1 MDKILILANHYNTL
15 RIFRRELICNLSKMH
30 EVYIVIPPC
39 DDDNKKILESYGAGI
54 QFVQMERRGMNPI
67 GDVAL
72 LLNYNSIIKQIRP
85 DKVIT
90 YTIKCNIYGAI
101 VCKWRKIPCYVNIT
115 GLGSAFQNNG
125 LTRKLVSL
133 LYKISL
139 NKAKRIFFENVGNRD
154 TLVNDKI
161 VKLEQTIVMPG
172 AGVNLREFSACEYPP
187 EKEPIRFLFVGR
199 IMKEKGVD
207 ELFYSIQKIKEKYE
221 NIYFD
226 FIGWYEDD
234 YKSIVEDLQDK
245 RYVNFY
251 GFQSDVRP
259 FIRRAHCIV
268 LPSYHEGMSNTLLEG
283 AAMCRPLITSNIP
296 GCMEAVK
303 EEKTGYLVEVKNA
316 ESLYKKMIEFIELPY
331 EKKKEMGQNGRNYMK
346 KMFDKDY
353 VVDKT
358 MEAIFGF

>member
-1 MDKILILANHYNTL
+1 MDRVLILANHYNTL
-15 RIFRRELICNLSKMH
+15 RIFRRELICNLSKRH

-39 DDDNKKILESYGAGI
+39 DDDNKEILESYGAEI

-67 GDVAL
+67 EDVAL
-72 LLNYNSIIKQIRP
+72 LLDYNSIIKQIRP
-85 DKVIT
+85 EKVIT

-115 GLGSAFQNNG
+115 GLGSAFQNEG
-125 LTRKLVSL
+125 MTRKLVSL

-207 ELFYSIQKIKEKYE
+207 ELFYSIQKIKGKYE
-221 NIYFD
+221 NVCFD

-234 YKSIVEDLQDK
+234 YKPIVEDLQDK
-245 RYVNFY
+245 GYVSFY

-259 FIRRAHCIV
+259 FIKKAHCIV
-268 LPSYHEGMSNTLLEG
+268 LPSYHE
-283 AAMCRPLITSNIP
+283 
-296 GCMEAVK
+296 
-303 EEKTGYLVEVKNA
+303 
-316 ESLYKKMIEFIELPY
+316 
-331 EKKKEMGQNGRNYMK
+331 
-346 KMFDKDY
+346 
-353 VVDKT
+353 
-358 MEAIFGF
+358 